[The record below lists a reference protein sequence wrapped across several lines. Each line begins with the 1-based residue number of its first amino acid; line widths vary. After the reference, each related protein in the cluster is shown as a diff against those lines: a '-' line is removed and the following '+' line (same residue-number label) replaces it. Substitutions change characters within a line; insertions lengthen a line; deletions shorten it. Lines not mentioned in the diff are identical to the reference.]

1 MTPRRTP
8 EMFDRWAATYDD
20 MIEYSKSSFPFAG
33 YDQLIDRIAQLCS
46 PKPGMKIL
54 DLGIGTGELAKRFVE
69 YGCEIYGMD
78 FSGQMLELAARKVP
92 TATLVQGDIGSEW
105 PSELQLKFDRIVSA
119 YTIHHFDTNEKID
132 IIRRIIDQHLMEKGV
147 LILGD
152 ISFRTSAER
161 SQYRKK
167 LGPEWDDSEFY
178 WAADIIQTMMRGTG
192 VIIAYEQ
199 VSWCGGIY
207 IIVSAEDL

>member
-20 MIEYSKSSFPFAG
+20 MIEYSKNSFPFAG
-33 YDQLIDRIAQLCS
+33 YDQLLDRIVELCS
-46 PKPGMKIL
+46 PRPGMKIL
-54 DLGIGTGELAKRFVE
+54 DLGIGTGGLAKRFVE
-69 YGCEIYGMD
+69 YDCEIYGMD
-78 FSGQMLELAARKVP
+78 FSGRMLELAGQKLP
-92 TATLVQGDIGSEW
+92 KATLIQGDIGSEW
-105 PSELQLKFDRIVSA
+105 PSELSLKFDRVVST

-132 IIRRIIDQHLMEKGV
+132 LIHRIIDELLIENGV
-147 LILGD
+147 LIIGD

-161 SQYRKK
+161 SQARKK
-167 LGPEWDDSEFY
+167 LGAEWDDSEFY

-207 IIVSAEDL
+207 IILSSEDL